1 MSLNTFLGR
10 QFSHEGRAGRLEF
23 FSYLVVTLLLVAALM
38 APLVWVG
45 WEFVNDSIEYGPD
58 YALLMTEDED
68 LSVGTLIFLYVW
80 FYVGWVAMLCVNIAT
95 VMTSCRRLTD
105 MGWSK
110 WCVLIWF
117 VPVFNLLFSIL
128 PKSREIHT
136 NSFSCL

>member
-128 PKSREIHT
+128 L
-136 NSFSCL
+136 CLWPQQRLEEN

>member
-110 WCVLIWF
+110 CCVLIWF

-128 PKSREIHT
+128 L
-136 NSFSCL
+136 CLWPQQRLEEN

>member
-105 MGWSK
+105 MVRPDLVCAG
-110 WCVLIWF
+110 F
-117 VPVFNLLFSIL
+117 
-128 PKSREIHT
+128 
-136 NSFSCL
+136 

>member
-1 MSLNTFLGR
+1 MSLNTFWGR

-128 PKSREIHT
+128 L
-136 NSFSCL
+136 CLWPQQRLEEN